1 MAQIWDEMFVSV
13 ELVLVAFFFV
23 ACLCSAC
30 LRRGGG
36 GGGGGARANGGQQ
49 QQGRQPRA
57 PAAPV
62 AVAASAPPLLPLY
75 AARNEEQLRAPV
87 VLPHFPY
94 PARAKAA
101 ASEPPPACA
110 ICLDELRQG
119 QLCSEVP
126 ACRHVF
132 HEGCIRAWA
141 KKKNTCPLCR
151 ARVVLPRAAYG
162 VAAVDDMV

>member
-1 MAQIWDEMFVSV
+1 MAAQVMDSIFVSA
-13 ELVLVAFFFV
+13 ELVLVFFFFIT
-23 ACLCSAC
+23 CLCSAC
-30 LRRGGG
+30 LRRR
-36 GGGGGARANGGQQ
+36 GGAPANGQQ
-49 QQGRQPRA
+49 QGYPRA
-57 PAAPV
+57 PTVVAAP
-62 AVAASAPPLLPLY
+62 PPIPRY

-94 PARAKAA
+94 SAQARA
-101 ASEPPPACA
+101 ASEPAAACA
-110 ICLDELRQG
+110 ICLDELRPG

-162 VAAVDDMV
+162 VAAADDMV

>member
-1 MAQIWDEMFVSV
+1 MAQIIDSIFVSA
-13 ELVLVAFFFV
+13 ELVLIAFFFT

-30 LRRGGG
+30 LRRR
-36 GGGGGARANGGQQ
+36 GGGAPANGGQQ
-49 QQGRQPRA
+49 QGHPRA
-57 PAAPV
+57 PSPV
-62 AVAASAPPLLPLY
+62 AATPPRPPPPRPDRY
-75 AARNEEQLRAPV
+75 AARSEEQMRAPV

-94 PARAKAA
+94 PARARV

-162 VAAVDDMV
+162 VAAADDMV